1 MIQLIFIW
9 SRKYSPCNKVEQS
22 NLPPSNLRRVWNMG
36 NHCCFFFFLVEPVK
50 YKLKALNIWADNFN
64 ASCVDRG
71 KISRD
76 FTGKG
81 SIVRKKWLYLSR
93 IGQLCTASHERRQ
106 YSQSKALSLCSLPS
120 TGTSTVL
127 FLTSSCCF
135 AILLYSV
142 ANEIISPAY
151 CVKYVPTGQ
160 GRENWHVS
168 LTRSHAWFLS
178 RTSFSWT
185 CAKRSRMAVEILK
198 RN

>member
-9 SRKYSPCNKVEQS
+9 STKYSLCNKVEQS
-22 NLPPSNLRRVWNMG
+22 NLPPSNLRRVWSMG
-36 NHCCFFFFLVEPVK
+36 NHCCCFFFWVEPVK

-71 KISRD
+71 KISCD

-93 IGQLCTASHERRQ
+93 IGQLCTASHGRRQ

-151 CVKYVPTGQ
+151 CVLSTFPPVRVVKTGTY
-160 GRENWHVS
+160 RWHVH
-168 LTRSHAWFLS
+168 TRDFCHEPLFRERVWKDPGWL
-178 RTSFSWT
+178 
-185 CAKRSRMAVEILK
+185 L
-198 RN
+198 NY